1 MSEIKVSVIIPVYG
15 VEKFIERCSRS
26 LFSQTLNNGVE
37 FIFVDDATPDN
48 SIKIIREV
56 INDYPER
63 SEQVK
68 IVTHDHNIGLPQARN
83 TGLAAAEGEYIFH
96 CDSDDYIESN
106 LLELM
111 YNAAVSK
118 DADFVWCNWFLT
130 LADSERCMKEPTP
143 DAPENAVKLML
154 SGAMKFNVWNKLVK
168 RDLYI
173 DNNISFPEH
182 DGMGEDMTMILLC
195 ANATRTAY
203 VSEHLYHY
211 VKTNTGAF
219 SNTYSEQH
227 LIQLRRNVDRVAQY
241 LTSKFGSLYK
251 QELSYLKLDVKFPF
265 LLMNSKKF
273 RELWK
278 QWYPEANRYILENK
292 NVSLR
297 TRMVQWCAANNLWLW
312 VKAYSFLLNRIV
324 YGR

>member
-1 MSEIKVSVIIPVYG
+1 MKQLVSVIIPVYG

-26 LFSQTLNNGVE
+26 LFSQTLKDGVE

-48 SIKIIREV
+48 SIKIIRDV
-56 INDYPER
+56 INDYPDR
-63 SEQVK
+63 KEQVK
-68 IVTHDHNIGLPQARN
+68 IVTHDHNKGLPQARN
-83 TGLAAAEGEYIFH
+83 TGLATAEGEYIFH
-96 CDSDDYIESN
+96 CDSDDYIEPN

-111 YNAAVSK
+111 CNVAESN

-130 LADSERCMKEPTP
+130 LADHERCMTEPTP
-143 DAPENAVKLML
+143 NSPENAVKLML

-168 RDLYI
+168 RKLYR

-182 DGMGEDMTMILLC
+182 DGMGEDMTMMMLC
-195 ANATRTAY
+195 ANASRTAY
-203 VSEHLYHY
+203 VSEPLYHY

-219 SNTYSEQH
+219 SNTYSDQH
-227 LIQLRRNVDRVAQY
+227 LIQLRRNVDRVTQY
-241 LTSKFGSLYK
+241 LTSKFGPLYK

-273 RELWK
+273 RKLWK
-278 QWYPEANRYILENK
+278 QWYPESNRYILENK

-297 TRMVQWCAANNLWLW
+297 TRMVQWCAAKNFWLL
-312 VKAYSFLLNRIV
+312 VNVYSFLLNRIV